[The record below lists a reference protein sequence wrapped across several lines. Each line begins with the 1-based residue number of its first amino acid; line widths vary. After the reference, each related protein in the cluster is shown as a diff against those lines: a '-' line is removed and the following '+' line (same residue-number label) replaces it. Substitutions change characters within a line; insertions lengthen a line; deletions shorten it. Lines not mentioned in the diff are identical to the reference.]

1 MNKKFKITLCAVL
14 CASMLAGC
22 ADNSASGGSAVSS
35 DSSSDTQTTSS
46 VSESTDSSSDT
57 SSETSSIDESKL
69 TEEQIY
75 DNMVER
81 SLMDLGNL
89 ERMSKFIGKLE
100 SKQEVTIAFI
110 GGSIT
115 EGLTAGPEK
124 CWAKLTYDRLCE
136 KYPDTKINYVNAGLS
151 GTPSVLGNIRL
162 QRDVLDHKPDM
173 VFVEF
178 AVNDG
183 NDQIYKD
190 SYGKKN
196 SLAGKSACRCA
207 VFHRYKERSHLR
219 GIYVAGR
226 KGLRS
231 AYGVAEQRTFPRV

>member
-1 MNKKFKITLCAVL
+1 MHKKIKITLCAVL

-22 ADNSASGGSAVSS
+22 VDNSASGGSVVSS
-35 DSSSDTQTTSS
+35 DSSSDTQTPSS

-115 EGLTAGPEK
+115 EGLTAGP
-124 CWAKLTYDRLCE
+124 
-136 KYPDTKINYVNAGLS
+136 
-151 GTPSVLGNIRL
+151 
-162 QRDVLDHKPDM
+162 
-173 VFVEF
+173 
-178 AVNDG
+178 
-183 NDQIYKD
+183 
-190 SYGKKN
+190 
-196 SLAGKSACRCA
+196 KSAGQ
-207 VFHRYKERSHLR
+207 S
-219 GIYVAGR
+219 
-226 KGLRS
+226 
-231 AYGVAEQRTFPRV
+231 

>member
-46 VSESTDSSSDT
+46 VSESTDSGSDT
-57 SSETSSIDESKL
+57 SSETSETSSIDESKL

-190 SYGKKN
+190 SYL
-196 SLAGKSACRCA
+196 SLIHISEPTR
-207 VFHRYKERSHLR
+207 
-219 GIYVAGR
+219 
-226 KGLRS
+226 
-231 AYGVAEQRTFPRV
+231 P

>member
-190 SYGKKN
+190 L
-196 SLAGKSACRCA
+196 SLIHISEPTR
-207 VFHRYKERSHLR
+207 
-219 GIYVAGR
+219 
-226 KGLRS
+226 
-231 AYGVAEQRTFPRV
+231 P

>member
-1 MNKKFKITLCAVL
+1 MNKKFKIALCAVL

-22 ADNSASGGSAVSS
+22 ADNSTSGGSAVSS
-35 DSSSDTQTTSS
+35 DSTSDTQTTSS

-57 SSETSSIDESKL
+57 SSETSETSSIDESKL

-100 SKQEVTIAFI
+100 NKQEVTIAFI

-136 KYPDTKINYVNAGLS
+136 KVS
-151 GTPSVLGNIRL
+151 R
-162 QRDVLDHKPDM
+162 
-173 VFVEF
+173 
-178 AVNDG
+178 
-183 NDQIYKD
+183 YKD
-190 SYGKKN
+190 KLCKRRTQRN
-196 SLAGKSACRCA
+196 AERTRKHPPSA
-207 VFHRYKERSHLR
+207 
-219 GIYVAGR
+219 
-226 KGLRS
+226 
-231 AYGVAEQRTFPRV
+231 

>member
-1 MNKKFKITLCAVL
+1 MHKKIKITLCAVL

-35 DSSSDTQTTSS
+35 DSTSDTQT
-46 VSESTDSSSDT
+46 T

-115 EGLTAGPEK
+115 EGLTQ
-124 CWAKLTYDRLCE
+124 DR
-136 KYPDTKINYVNAGLS
+136 KNAGQS
-151 GTPSVLGNIRL
+151 
-162 QRDVLDHKPDM
+162 
-173 VFVEF
+173 
-178 AVNDG
+178 
-183 NDQIYKD
+183 
-190 SYGKKN
+190 
-196 SLAGKSACRCA
+196 
-207 VFHRYKERSHLR
+207 
-219 GIYVAGR
+219 
-226 KGLRS
+226 
-231 AYGVAEQRTFPRV
+231 

>member
-46 VSESTDSSSDT
+46 VSGSTDSSSDT
-57 SSETSSIDESKL
+57 SSETSETSSIDESKL

-75 DNMVER
+75 DNMIER

-100 SKQEVTIAFI
+100 NKQEVTIAFI

-115 EGLTAGPEK
+115 EGLTAGPEMV
-124 CWAKLTYDRLCE
+124 YRHHR
-136 KYPDTKINYVNAGLS
+136 GLGRS
-151 GTPSVLGNIRL
+151 KGCRYFSVGSSDQN
-162 QRDVLDHKPDM
+162 
-173 VFVEF
+173 
-178 AVNDG
+178 NDG
-183 NDQIYKD
+183 
-190 SYGKKN
+190 
-196 SLAGKSACRCA
+196 
-207 VFHRYKERSHLR
+207 
-219 GIYVAGR
+219 
-226 KGLRS
+226 
-231 AYGVAEQRTFPRV
+231 GVGPIP